1 MRERARVQAPHEPND
16 PLLSEIAEVV
26 LYPDTWLDTPNDRLG
41 GQSPRTLLSFEDG
54 RELLYNLVQNV
65 KHGMMT

>member
-1 MRERARVQAPHEPND
+1 MLQ
-16 PLLSEIAEVV
+16 
-26 LYPDTWLDTPNDRLG
+26 PDAWLDTPNDRLG
-41 GQSPRTLLSFEDG
+41 GQPPRALLGFEEG

>member
-1 MRERARVQAPHEPND
+1 MRERARVPAPHDSDD

-26 LYPDTWLDTPNDRLG
+26 LYPEAWLDTPNDRLG
-41 GQSPRTLLSFEDG
+41 GQPPRALLGFESG

>member
-1 MRERARVQAPHEPND
+1 MRERARVQLPHEPRD

-26 LYPDTWLDTPNDRLG
+26 LYPDAWLDTPNDRLG
-41 GQSPRTLLSFEDG
+41 GQPPRALLGFEEG
-54 RELLYNLVQNV
+54 RELLFNLVQNV

>member
-1 MRERARVQAPHEPND
+1 M
-16 PLLSEIAEVV
+16 LC
-26 LYPDTWLDTPNDRLG
+26 PDAWLDTPNDRLG
-41 GQSPRTLLSFEDG
+41 GQPPRALLGFKEG